1 MSTITSRT
9 AGTTRPTGASTPSN
23 PAPALGADLT
33 NPGTVPANTTAPTR
47 PAAPPAS
54 RGSLVERVALTLDVA
69 VGRLARFLTRWSVPA
84 LRVSLGLVFLGFG
97 ALKAIPG
104 ASPAADLAA
113 RTIDALTLGLVHGDA
128 AVYLTAVLEV
138 FIGVTLLTGKL
149 LKTGLVVLAGAFVGI
164 LSPTVLFADELFGDG
179 MTLLGQY
186 VLKDVVLVAGAAVVA
201 AAALGSRLRQP

>member
-1 MSTITSRT
+1 MTSR
-9 AGTTRPTGASTPSN
+9 
-23 PAPALGADLT
+23 APF
-33 NPGTVPANTTAPTR
+33 
-47 PAAPPAS
+47 
-54 RGSLVERVALTLDVA
+54 VERLALALDVA

-104 ASPAADLAA
+104 ASPAADIAA

-128 AVYLTAVLEV
+128 AVYLTAVLEM
-138 FIGVTLLTGKL
+138 FIGVTLLTGRL

-164 LSPTVLFADELFGDG
+164 LSPTVLFADELFGHG

-201 AAALGSRLRQP
+201 AAALGSRLRQQ